1 MKGYLHLA
9 NGESFEGNIF
19 ENCSNTAAESG
30 IGFYTGMTGYQ
41 DVITDPSNKDQIIV
55 FTYPLIG
62 NCGINE
68 LEFNTKPEVA
78 GVIVYETKDTHS
90 HYNGKYSLTQYLQ
103 KWNIPLLSHVDT
115 RAVVK
120 RIRDNKAEK
129 AVISKQSVL
138 AGVLN

>member
-1 MKGYLHLA
+1 MKGYLHLE
-9 NGESFEGNIF
+9 NGESFEGNFF
-19 ENCSNTAAESG
+19 ENSSSRAGEG
-30 IGFYTGMTGYQ
+30 EIVFYTGMTGYQ
-41 DVITDPSNKDQIIV
+41 DVITDPSNKNQIIV

-68 LEFNTKPEVA
+68 LEFNTKPQVA
-78 GVIVYETKDTHS
+78 GIILYETKDTHS
-90 HYNGKYSLTQYLQ
+90 HYDGKYSLNQYVK

-120 RIRDNKAEK
+120 RIRDRKTEK
-129 AVISKQSVL
+129 AIISQQPAL